1 MPLVV
6 HGEDSR
12 YSRFNLPLL
21 FISKGYCL
29 KAHGISY
36 YNSNAGYTCLTQKL
50 KKNMKATFAY
60 PSNNTDGKIEAFN
73 AYMLNLLPEVNTQRN
88 LVTKSFVKV
97 EK

>member
-1 MPLVV
+1 MGKTLDTHVSIY
-6 HGEDSR
+6 H
-12 YSRFNLPLL
+12 
-21 FISKGYCL
+21 YCL
-29 KAHGISY
+29 SLKDIAWKHTAYHIN
-36 YNSNAGYTCLTQKL
+36 NSNAGYTCLTQKL
-50 KKNMKATFAY
+50 KKNMKTTFAY